1 MKRILLL
8 GGTGAMGL
16 HLVNILETK
25 NVEVVVTT
33 RQKLKSHSNVRY
45 VTGNAHD
52 KGFVMGIL
60 EKMEFDVIVD
70 FMAYKTSEFIEYVSL
85 FLDSCKQY
93 VYLSSSRVY
102 SNRDE
107 YITEETP
114 LLVDV
119 CKDKEYLASDE
130 YALAKARQEEILA
143 KSGKVNWTIIRPY
156 ITYSENRLQLG
167 VLEKENWLYRA
178 MHGRTIVFSNDIADK
193 YTTLTYGYDVARG
206 IISIIGNEAAL
217 GQVFHIT
224 DGCSLRWSDVLNLYL
239 DELEKKNGKRPK
251 VLMLEKCPVLL
262 RPLSCWQV
270 KVDRLYNRRFNNN
283 KIGQY
288 IDLQSFT
295 SPEVGLIRCLDICL
309 QDVKY
314 GVINWRSEA
323 RYDRMTKECAKRKEF
338 DNLKQYAKYLILRYL
353 VPMSKL

>member
-16 HLVNILETK
+16 HLVNLLKNE

-33 RQKLKSHSNVRY
+33 RQKLKSHSY
-45 VTGNAHD
+45 VKYVIGNAHD
-52 KGFVMGIL
+52 KKFVMKLLRKANYDI
-60 EKMEFDVIVD
+60 IVD
-70 FMAYKTSEFIEYVSL
+70 FMAYKTIEFNDYVSL
-85 FLDSCKQY
+85 LLSSCNQY
-93 VYLSSSRVY
+93 IFLSSSRVY

-114 LLVDV
+114 RLLDV
-119 CKDKEYLASDE
+119 CDDKDYLATDE

-143 KSGKVNWTIIRPY
+143 KSGRMNWTIIRPY
-156 ITYSENRLQLG
+156 ITYSESRLQLG

-178 MHGRTIVFSNDIADK
+178 IHGRTIIFSKDIAYK

-206 IISIIGNEAAL
+206 IISILGKESAL

-224 DGCSLRWSDVLNLYL
+224 SNYSLRWSDVLSLYL

-251 VLMLEKCPVLL
+251 VLMIDKSPILL
-262 RPLSCWQV
+262 RPVSCWQV

-283 KIGQY
+283 KISQY
-288 IDLQSFT
+288 VDVQSFT
-295 SPEVGLIRCLDICL
+295 LPEVGLARCLDSFL
-309 QDVKY
+309 QHVKF
-314 GVINWRSEA
+314 GDINWRAEA
-323 RYDRMTKECAKRKEF
+323 RNDRITKECAKSKEF
-338 DNLKQYAKYLILRYL
+338 DSIMQYAKYLILRYL